1 VALSESWL
9 NGEAFA
15 GIERPKMDATLN
27 PTLNRILE
35 VLASENSETLEEDI
49 HVILD
54 VVGDLLVS
62 DLLGED
68 NDYTEM
74 VQRMG
79 QSGLLTDMLAKLE
92 ANERMETLAAEL
104 KALSIRLVSNMLGVD
119 KLQSGEYAE
128 MMDSV
133 ADTLTQSLAM
143 SEAERDAIIL
153 DSVKN
158 NFADQGFEVP
168 DDVALKMSHQ
178 MIDELGADGEITKDE
193 LTDYLVNHADEGFEF
208 APDQIPDDLPI

>member
-1 VALSESWL
+1 
-9 NGEAFA
+9 
-15 GIERPKMDATLN
+15 
-27 PTLNRILE
+27 
-35 VLASENSETLEEDI
+35 
-49 HVILD
+49 
-54 VVGDLLVS
+54 
-62 DLLGED
+62 
-68 NDYTEM
+68 M

-79 QSGLLTDMLAKLE
+79 QSGLLTNMLAKLE

-158 NFADQGFEVP
+158 NFADQGFDVP